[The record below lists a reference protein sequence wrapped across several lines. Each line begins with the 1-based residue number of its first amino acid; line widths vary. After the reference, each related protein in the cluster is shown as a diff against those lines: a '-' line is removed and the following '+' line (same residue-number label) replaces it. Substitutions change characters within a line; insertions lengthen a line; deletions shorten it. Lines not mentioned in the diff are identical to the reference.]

1 MLTAGLKLG
10 FMEIQTL
17 NGGWCIYQAFL
28 PYSTQCRP
36 AIHVLKAYPKCQI
49 IWPYI
54 ITMVLILPLIQ
65 NAFCNVV
72 QHDIIKPTADIRD
85 TSGGA
90 VRRGRIGGGRGRIGG
105 GEREEEGGKARGGR
119 AREVTMGTGFSLIA
133 LISSRKSVSPDQPQQ
148 SVLERI
154 EAEKLN
160 KTLTGGKGC
169 GNGR

>member
-1 MLTAGLKLG
+1 MPNHLA
-10 FMEIQTL
+10 
-17 NGGWCIYQAFL
+17 IYYYYGA
-28 PYSTQCRP
+28 
-36 AIHVLKAYPKCQI
+36 
-49 IWPYI
+49 
-54 ITMVLILPLIQ
+54 ILPLIP
-65 NAFCNVV
+65 NAFSNVV

-90 VRRGRIGGGRGRIGG
+90 VRRGRKREGR
-105 GEREEEGGKARGGR
+105 REGGR
-119 AREVTMGTGFSLIA
+119 ASEVTMETGFSLIA

-148 SVLERI
+148 TVLERI

>member
-1 MLTAGLKLG
+1 
-10 FMEIQTL
+10 
-17 NGGWCIYQAFL
+17 
-28 PYSTQCRP
+28 
-36 AIHVLKAYPKCQI
+36 
-49 IWPYI
+49 
-54 ITMVLILPLIQ
+54 MVLILPLIQ

-90 VRRGRIGGGRGRIGG
+90 VRRGRMGGGGGGG
-105 GEREEEGGKARGGR
+105 GERGRKREGRREGGR

>member
-1 MLTAGLKLG
+1 
-10 FMEIQTL
+10 
-17 NGGWCIYQAFL
+17 
-28 PYSTQCRP
+28 
-36 AIHVLKAYPKCQI
+36 
-49 IWPYI
+49 
-54 ITMVLILPLIQ
+54 MVLIMPLIP

-90 VRRGRIGGGRGRIGG
+90 VRRGRMGGGRGRK
-105 GEREEEGGKARGGR
+105 REGRREGGR
-119 AREVTMGTGFSLIA
+119 AREVTMETGFSLIA

>member
-1 MLTAGLKLG
+1 
-10 FMEIQTL
+10 
-17 NGGWCIYQAFL
+17 
-28 PYSTQCRP
+28 
-36 AIHVLKAYPKCQI
+36 
-49 IWPYI
+49 
-54 ITMVLILPLIQ
+54 MVLILPLIQ

-90 VRRGRIGGGRGRIGG
+90 VRGGRMGGGRGRK
-105 GEREEEGGKARGGR
+105 REGRREGGR
-119 AREVTMGTGFSLIA
+119 AREVTMETGFSLIA

>member
-1 MLTAGLKLG
+1 
-10 FMEIQTL
+10 
-17 NGGWCIYQAFL
+17 
-28 PYSTQCRP
+28 
-36 AIHVLKAYPKCQI
+36 
-49 IWPYI
+49 
-54 ITMVLILPLIQ
+54 MVLILPLIQ

-90 VRRGRIGGGRGRIGG
+90 VRRGRMGGGG
-105 GEREEEGGKARGGR
+105 GEREGRREGGR